1 MKAKPRK
8 PQRKPQRS
16 LRTILIVWFLL
27 FSLVP
32 LAFVTFYSVI
42 KFEKAIDNEL
52 SRRLLG
58 NAREI
63 SSIFADLESN
73 LEQKRD
79 RYIKNPTVIS
89 HLTFGDSAGLR
100 PQATAWLK
108 SDFSSSLTFFA
119 RDGRMLASVFKDDK
133 GEIRDFIQKVGGS
146 IFLSNQNLQKLKDV
160 NEYAF
165 VEFGQNE
172 KMSLILFSKVYGN
185 GGRHV
190 GYLEQLIDIDAAF
203 LNRLKQ
209 RMKLELMM
217 IKPTGQVVVATHPDF
232 YLYRKEF
239 FQDFAKD
246 KSGRLLNL
254 DVRTVPYGFVIY
266 PMTWGKT
273 DFYLAL
279 GASKVEAE
287 QVLSNVNYA
296 FLSVVGAV
304 IILLII
310 TILLA
315 TNTLIRPIK
324 DLVMAIQN
332 IQNSDRP
339 VEIPIKSDTEIG
351 LLTESINVMSRN
363 VVQARGDLKKKI
375 AELEA
380 ANEELRET
388 QTRLVHSSK
397 MVSLGQLVA
406 GVAHELNNPI
416 GFIYSNMGHLKD
428 YANRLI
434 DLAETAETHPESVSL
449 RKTELDIDY
458 IKKDLPKLI
467 SSCEDGAR
475 RTRDIVMGLRNFSRL
490 EEAQLKEIDIG
501 ESIDN
506 TLNLLSGE
514 IKNRIQV
521 VKDYSPL
528 PRITCYASQINQVF
542 MNILSNAVQ
551 AIDGNGNIWIT
562 TKTLRRD
569 GKDFVQISFQDSG
582 KGMTSAVMEKIF
594 DPFFSTKGVGQ
605 GTGLGLSISYGIIQN
620 HGGDIQVKSQVGIG
634 TEFIV
639 IIPVKAEIDSK
650 NPGFFAH

>member
-1 MKAKPRK
+1 MKIKF
-8 PQRKPQRS
+8 RKPQRS

-27 FSLVP
+27 FALVP
-32 LAFVTFYSVI
+32 LAFVTGYSVI

-63 SSIFADLESN
+63 SSIFADFQTN
-73 LEQKRD
+73 LEAKRD
-79 RYIKNPTVIS
+79 RYIKDPRLIS
-89 HLTFGDSAGLR
+89 HLTFGDSTGLR
-100 PQATAWLK
+100 PQAIAWLR

-119 RDGRMLASVFKDDK
+119 RDGRMLASVFKDEK
-133 GEIRDFIQKVGGS
+133 GDIRDFVPKGAGAIY
-146 IFLSNQNLQKLKDV
+146 LSTANLAKLKDV
-160 NEYAF
+160 NEYSF

-172 KMSLILFSKVYGN
+172 KVSLILFSKVYGN

-190 GYLEQLIDIDAAF
+190 GFLEQLIDIDQVF

-209 RMKLELMM
+209 RMKLELMLL
-217 IKPTGQVVVATHPDF
+217 KPTGQVVVATHPDF
-232 YLYRKEF
+232 YLYKKEF
-239 FQDFAKD
+239 FQNFTKD
-246 KSGRLLNL
+246 SGKFLNL
-254 DVRTVPYGFVIY
+254 PIRSVPYGFVVY

-273 DFYLAL
+273 DLYLAL
-279 GASKVEAE
+279 GASKVEAKE
-287 QVLSNVNYA
+287 VLSNVNYA

-304 IILLII
+304 IFLLII

-315 TNTLIRPIK
+315 SKTLIKPIT
-324 DLVMAIQN
+324 DLVSAIQN
-332 IQNSDRP
+332 VQNSDRP

-351 LLTESINVMSRN
+351 LLTESFNVMSRSI
-363 VVQARGDLKKKI
+363 VQARGELKKKI
-375 AELEA
+375 AELEL
-380 ANEELRET
+380 ANRELKET

-428 YANRLI
+428 YSNRLI
-434 DLAETAETHPESVSL
+434 ELAETAESDPQALSAL
-449 RKTELDIDY
+449 KTKLDIDY
-458 IKKDLPKLI
+458 IKVDLPKLI

-475 RTRDIVMGLRNFSRL
+475 RTRDIVLGLRNFSRL
-490 EEAQLKEIDIG
+490 EEAQLKEIDLS
-501 ESIDN
+501 EAIDN

-521 VKDYSPL
+521 VKEYGDVPQ
-528 PRITCYASQINQVF
+528 INCYASQINQVF

-551 AIDGNGNIWIT
+551 AIDSSGNIWIT
-562 TKTLRRD
+562 TKSVRKD
-569 GKDFVQISFQDSG
+569 GKWYAQISFQDSG
-582 KGMTSAVMEKIF
+582 KGMNQAVMEKIF
-594 DPFFSTKGVGQ
+594 DPFFSTKGIGQ

-639 IIPVKAEIDSK
+639 TIPIEAEVVEENS
-650 NPGFFAH
+650 GFFPN